1 MAKSRAKKVLITE
14 EITKE
19 QAEIIFGEYASFD
32 AQINQVTSKMDME
45 ITRVREKYQEKLNTL
60 CEAREKSMEKLQ
72 HFAVNNPDHFTKKRS
87 LEFTHGVL
95 GFRTGNPTLKTL
107 RGFTWPAVTNMLKTF
122 LPDYVRTVEE
132 PAKDKLL
139 ADRDKEEIADLFEK
153 VGIEVKQQE
162 TFYVE
167 PKKEQAAVLA

>member
-19 QAEIIFGEYASFD
+19 KAEIIFGEYAAKD
-32 AQINQVTSKMDME
+32 AEICQLEAKMDRE
-45 ITRVREKYQEKLNTL
+45 IIKVREKYQEKLGQL
-60 CEAREKSMEKLQ
+60 CEEREKAMEQLQ
-72 HFAVNNPDHFTKKRS
+72 HFAVNNPDQFSKKRS
-87 LEFTHGVL
+87 IEFTHGVL
-95 GFRTGNPTLKTL
+95 GFRTGNPCLKTL
-107 RGFTWPAVTNMLKTF
+107 KGFTWPAVTNMLKTF

-139 ADRDKEEIADLFEK
+139 ADRDKEEVADLFVK
-153 VGIEVKQQE
+153 VGIEVKQNE

-167 PKKEQAAVLA
+167 PKKEQAAVLI

>member
-1 MAKSRAKKVLITE
+1 MAKARAKKVLITE

-19 QAEIIFGEYASFD
+19 NAEVIFGEYAGYD
-32 AQINQVTSKMDME
+32 AQINQLTAKMDMQ
-45 ITRVREKYQEKLNTL
+45 ITKIREKYQEELNKL
-60 CEAREKSMEKLQ
+60 CELREQKMEQLQ
-72 HFAVNNPDHFTKKRS
+72 YFAVNNPDQFTKKKS

-95 GFRTGNPTLKTL
+95 GFRTGTPSLKT
-107 RGFTWPAVTNMLKTF
+107 RKGFTWPAVTNLLKTF
-122 LPDYVRTVEE
+122 LPDYVRVVEE

-139 ADRDKEEIADLFEK
+139 ADRDKEDVADLFEK
-153 VGIEVKQQE
+153 VGIEVKQAE